1 MPRPQPEP
9 NGRRAA
15 ANGRIP
21 GQGRGAQPPIT
32 QPPLTQ
38 PPTAH
43 SRTDLPRRQARSSQ
57 PPADRLPTQPGP
69 GQGSGPR
76 PINYGRQQGRPNPG
90 QGMPPAP
97 GNRPLPD
104 GNNGGLTNGA
114 HVNGT
119 HVNGGGTHNGTAPA
133 GPPSRAGSRDGMA
146 PVAPPSRPGMAPVGR
161 IAATALAAP
170 GPISPSPISPSGP
183 LTPLGSP
190 NGLAHD
196 NSVTTVTPKVPG
208 GPERREDID
217 PTCLTTEME
226 PISEVVEQ
234 KRKVDATLAR
244 FSAVH
249 DEMAEEERARR
260 SRRMRIMPWLG
271 KDDDLEEAL
280 SASGPIGP
288 ATTGET
294 HMPDDIADPVE
305 EHRSGRSRKKGGRGG
320 KRRVLNSW
328 KVAAG
333 VAAVLVFIV
342 SFFGWRTMHGGTP
355 GANQI
360 EVAALD
366 ENSPAIVQGAR
377 QSGDSNFLLVGTGNR
392 PGTTSAGATD
402 MIMVVHV
409 PGDGSRAAI
418 MSFPPDVLVN
428 RPACQQWD
436 NKTNATGAPVPARNG
451 VQLSSV
457 YTTGG
462 PRCMTDTVQQLT
474 GLRIN
479 HFVGIDANGFDSLVG
494 NVGGVQLC
502 VKAPLRDAS
511 LGTIVGQAG
520 QTTLTGRQALNF
532 VRADQVAGASGPAD
546 VDRIARQQRFLAA
559 ALRKTI
565 GQQNLLMSANLLNNF
580 IATFSSA
587 TFGDNLAV
595 DQLTKLATSLQGLS
609 LGRITFVTVPTSPAA
624 GGESIQADTG
634 KQLFTAIIDN
644 SALPGEQ
651 GAAPATSNTPVS
663 AQNIKLQ
670 VINGIGNS
678 ASGVATT
685 TANEL
690 ERQGYQISEIG
701 GVAPPNVTRTVIK
714 YAAAQQAQARL
725 LSSSVPSAT
734 LQVDPTM
741 GGAIQLIIGPGFDH
755 VVQAPHAGG
764 GATPPPATQSE
775 APAGLSYVNAADAS
789 CA

>member
-1 MPRPQPEP
+1 MQP
-9 NGRRAA
+9 A
-15 ANGRIP
+15 
-21 GQGRGAQPPIT
+21 
-32 QPPLTQ
+32 
-38 PPTAH
+38 
-43 SRTDLPRRQARSSQ
+43 
-57 PPADRLPTQPGP
+57 P

-76 PINYGRQQGRPNPG
+76 PVNYGRQDSQPLIARSEPPRVNGTQQGRPNPT
-90 QGMPPAP
+90 QGMPAP
-97 GNRPLPD
+97 GRPLQD
-104 GNNGGLTNGA
+104 GNNGG

-119 HVNGGGTHNGTAPA
+119 HNGVHNGTAPA
-133 GPPSRAGSRDGMA
+133 GPPSRPGSRDGMT
-146 PVAPPSRPGMAPVGR
+146 PVAPPSRPGMSPVGR

-170 GPISPSPISPSGP
+170 GPISPAPISPSGP
-183 LTPLGSP
+183 LTPIGSP

-294 HMPDDIADPVE
+294 RMPDDIADPVE

-342 SFFGWRTMHGGTP
+342 SFFGWRTLHGTGTS
-355 GANQI
+355 GGNQI

-366 ENSPAIVQGAR
+366 ENSPAIVQAAK
-377 QSGDSNFLLVGTGNR
+377 QSGDSNFLLVGTGDR
-392 PGTTSAGATD
+392 PGTASPGATD

-409 PGDGSRAAI
+409 PGDGSRAAVV
-418 MSFPPDVLVN
+418 SFPPDVLVN

-436 NKTNATGAPVPARNG
+436 NKTNATGAPVPAQNG

-502 VKAPLRDAS
+502 VKAPLKDAS

-520 QTTLTGRQALNF
+520 QTTLTGQQALNF
-532 VRADQVAGASGPAD
+532 VRANQIVGATGPAD
-546 VDRIARQQRFLAA
+546 VSRIARQQRFLAA

-580 IATFSSA
+580 VATFSSA

-609 LGRITFVTVPTSPAA
+609 LGHITFVTVPTSAAA
-624 GGESIQADTG
+624 GGESIQADTSR
-634 KQLFTAIIDN
+634 QLFTAVIDN
-644 SALPGEQ
+644 ASLPGEQ

-663 AQNIKLQ
+663 ARNVKLQ

-690 ERQGYQISEIG
+690 EQQGYQISEIG
-701 GVAPPNVTRTVIK
+701 GVAPPNVTRTIIK
-714 YAAAQQAQARL
+714 YAAAQQAQAQL

-734 LQVDPTM
+734 LQVDPSM
-741 GGAIQLIIGPGFDH
+741 GGAIQLIIGPGFNH

-775 APAGLSYVNAADAS
+775 APAGLSYVNAADTS